1 MNVTRQQANLA
12 LLQHLTDMINN
23 NPDIRFSQALVNLEL
38 VQYLGD
44 HTCVGDYY
52 LEPRDLLK
60 RVEEKKKIVEE
71 YLSPK

>member
-44 HTCVGDYY
+44 HTWVDDYY